1 MPEIYK
7 SIFNNEI
14 AAHMLIRKVEL
25 GNEAYRHYK
34 NVIRNFDNYLYI
46 INHNEKSITIDI
58 IDNWIKQVSY
68 GISINTVGQ
77 YIHYIRQLLNYL
89 ISCGYKCAIPKNIIS
104 RDTYIP
110 YLYSDEELNKI
121 FAAADNLKA
130 PHAVKNKWIETE
142 MPMLLRLLF
151 CCGLRVGEATNIKIK
166 DIDFKQ
172 NLILLKVT
180 KKYKQRIVPY
190 VESLADIIYSYCL
203 AMGIL
208 ANPEAY
214 LFPGIDK
221 ETALASNSIRNYFTE
236 ILKVA
241 GIARASYRAN
251 ERGPCIHCFRHTFAV
266 RSFNQAERIGLRAK
280 ESVPFLSTYLGHD
293 SLYETEKYLKF
304 SGDAFPDTL
313 IKFQAFVGD
322 IFPEVTIDE

>member
-1 MPEIYK
+1 MSEIYK
-7 SIFNNEI
+7 SIFSNEM
-14 AAHMLIRKVEL
+14 AAHMLIREVEL
-25 GNEAYRHYK
+25 GSEAYRHYK
-34 NVIRNFDNYLYI
+34 HVIKNFDNYLYI
-46 INHNEKSITIDI
+46 INHNEKSIPTDI
-58 IDNWIKQVSY
+58 IDSWIKEVSY

-89 ISCGYKCAIPKNIIS
+89 ISCGYRCAIPKNIIS
-104 RDTYIP
+104 RDTYTP
-110 YLYSDEELNKI
+110 YFYSDEELNRI
-121 FAAADNLKA
+121 FAVADNLKA
-130 PHAVKNKWIETE
+130 FRAVKNKWIKAE

-180 KKYKQRIVPY
+180 KKYKQRFVPY
-190 VESLADIIYSYCL
+190 DENLADIIYSYCL

-208 ANPEAY
+208 GNPEAY

-221 ETALASNSIRNYFTE
+221 ETALASNRIRNYFKE
-236 ILKVA
+236 ILKIA
-241 GIARASYRAN
+241 GITREGYSTN

-266 RSFNQAERIGLRAK
+266 RSFNQAERIGLKAK

-313 IKFQAFVGD
+313 IKFEAFAGD
-322 IFPEVTIDE
+322 IFPEVAIDE